1 MKSLEEICALLS
13 YYTALS
19 GNFFTGVSGQRIGSI
34 FKGLEVQ
41 EEKDFLTLED
51 GSDTLSRNIGKGLP
65 LDGV

>member
-1 MKSLEEICALLS
+1 ME
-13 YYTALS
+13 YYAALS
-19 GNFFTGVSGQRIGSI
+19 GNSFTGFSGQRIGSI